1 MKKIFIIVLLFM
13 VMLSGCASG
22 GKLYRSTL
30 LENKR
35 LEVDKKRGADMCA
48 PYDLAMAE
56 SLIDFARLELE
67 AGNSYRAEE
76 YLTSKDLYATK
87 ASMNADSCL
96 IKDADEDKIPDD
108 KDKCPKDPGLPEF
121 EGCPDKDKDGIPDI
135 DDKCIDVPG
144 LEALKG
150 CPPAAD
156 RDSDGIPDSED
167 RCPDDKGFAQF
178 KGCPDRDGDGVA
190 DLEDKCP
197 DIPGTKELF
206 GCQPAADRDGDTVPD
221 SEDRCPDEK
230 GLKELNGCQ
239 PAKDRD
245 GDTIPDSDDRCPDD
259 KGLLEFKG
267 CPDRDGDGIAD
278 LEDKCPDIK
287 GTKEL
292 FGCPPAA
299 DRDGDTIPDSE
310 DRCPDDKG
318 SLELK
323 GCPDRDG
330 DKIADLDDKCPDVQG
345 IPELSGCPKIVD
357 KDGDGINDD
366 EDKCPDVP
374 GIKEENGCPKKYKLI
389 VVTAKKIELKQVVYF
404 QTGKAVIERQSYE
417 MLKEV
422 ADALKNAPS
431 VKKVIIEGHSD
442 NVGGRNLN
450 ISLSQK
456 RAEAVREFLVDEGVS
471 SSKLE
476 AKGYGPDKPIASNK
490 TNAGKAKNRRV
501 EFILEQ

>member
-1 MKKIFIIVLLFM
+1 MKKIIVF
-13 VMLSGCASG
+13 VIAFVIATGCTAG
-22 GKLYRSTL
+22 GKLYRSAL
-30 LENKR
+30 LESKR
-35 LEVDKKRGADMCA
+35 LEVDKKRGAEMCA

-56 SLIDFARLELE
+56 SLIEFAKIELE
-67 AGNSYRAEE
+67 AGNHFRAEE

-87 ASMNADSCL
+87 ASLKADSCL
-96 IKDADEDKIPDD
+96 VKDADGDKIPDD
-108 KDKCPKDPGLPEF
+108 ADKCPKDAGLPEF
-121 EGCPDKDKDGIPDI
+121 EGCPDMDGDGVKDL
-135 DDKCIDVPG
+135 DDKCVDVPG
-144 LEALKG
+144 LKDLKG
-150 CPPAAD
+150 CPAAAD
-156 RDSDGIPDSED
+156 RDADGIPDSND

-178 KGCPDRDGDGVA
+178 KGCPDRDGDGIA

-197 DIPGTKELF
+197 DIKGLIELH
-206 GCQPAADRDGDTVPD
+206 GCIPEADRDGDTVPD
-221 SEDRCPDEK
+221 SLDRCPDEK

-245 GDTIPDSDDRCPDD
+245 GDGIPDSEDRCPDD
-259 KGLLEFKG
+259 KGTIEFKG

-287 GTKEL
+287 GLKEL
-292 FGCPPAA
+292 HGCVPAA
-299 DRDGDTIPDSE
+299 DRDGDTVSDPE

-318 SLELK
+318 IVELK
-323 GCPDRDG
+323 GCPDRDN
-330 DKIADLDDKCPDVQG
+330 DKVADLDDKCPDAAGVV
-345 IPELSGCPKIVD
+345 ELAGCPKIVD

-374 GIKEENGCPKKYKLI
+374 GVKEENGCPKKYKLI
-389 VVTAKKIELKQVVYF
+389 VVTAQKIELKQVIYF

-431 VKKVIIEGHSD
+431 VKKVIIEGHTD
-442 NVGGRNLN
+442 NVGNRNLN
-450 ISLSQK
+450 VSLSQK

-471 SSKLE
+471 SAKLE

-490 TNAGKAKNRRV
+490 TSTGKAKNRRV

>member
-1 MKKIFIIVLLFM
+1 MKKILIITLF
-13 VMLSGCASG
+13 VIVAISGCTAG
-22 GKLYRSTL
+22 GKLYRSSL

-48 PYDLAMAE
+48 PYEFAMAE
-56 SLIDFARLELE
+56 SLVEFAKLELE
-67 AGNSYRAEE
+67 SGNHFRAEE

-87 ASMNADSCL
+87 ASMKADSCL
-96 IKDADEDKIPDD
+96 IKDADGDKIPDE
-108 KDKCPKDPGLPEF
+108 KDKCPKEPGLPEF

-144 LEALKG
+144 IKDLNG
-150 CPPAAD
+150 CPPASD
-156 RDSDGIPDSED
+156 RDLDGIADSED
-167 RCPDDKGFAQF
+167 RCPDDKGFAEF
-178 KGCPDRDGDGVA
+178 KGCPDRDGDGIA

-197 DIPGTKELF
+197 DIKGTKELS
-206 GCQPAADRDGDTVPD
+206 GCLPAA
-221 SEDRCPDEK
+221 
-230 GLKELNGCQ
+230 
-239 PAKDRD
+239 DRD
-245 GDTIPDSDDRCPDD
+245 GDTIPDSSDRCPDE
-259 KGLLEFKG
+259 KGTLEFKG

-292 FGCPPAA
+292 SGCLPAA
-299 DRDGDTIPDSE
+299 DRDGDTIPDSS

-318 SLELK
+318 ALELK
-323 GCPDRDG
+323 GCPDRDL
-330 DKIADLDDKCPDVQG
+330 DKIADLDDKCPDVPG
-345 IPELSGCPKIVD
+345 VTELFGCPKVVD

-389 VVTAKKIELKQVVYF
+389 VVTAQKIELKQVVYF
-404 QTGKAVIERQSYE
+404 QSGKAVIERQSYE

-431 VKKVIIEGHSD
+431 VKKVIIEGHTD
-442 NVGGRNLN
+442 NVGNRNFN
-450 ISLSQK
+450 VTLSQK
-456 RAEAVREFLVDEGVS
+456 RAESVREFLVDEGVQ